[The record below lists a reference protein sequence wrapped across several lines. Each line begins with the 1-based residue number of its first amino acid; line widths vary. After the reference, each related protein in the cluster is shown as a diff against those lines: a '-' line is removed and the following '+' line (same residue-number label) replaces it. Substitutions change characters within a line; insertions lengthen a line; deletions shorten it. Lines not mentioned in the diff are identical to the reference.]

1 MSLSRL
7 EVLGKGLPWARAEAG
22 ADLEAAVD
30 QEGRAP
36 AHYAAAY
43 GQVAV
48 LQFLREVPRSSQ
60 ISVRSHG
67 HIVAVAPKP

>member
-1 MSLSRL
+1 M
-7 EVLGKGLPWARAEAG
+7 
-22 ADLEAAVD
+22 D